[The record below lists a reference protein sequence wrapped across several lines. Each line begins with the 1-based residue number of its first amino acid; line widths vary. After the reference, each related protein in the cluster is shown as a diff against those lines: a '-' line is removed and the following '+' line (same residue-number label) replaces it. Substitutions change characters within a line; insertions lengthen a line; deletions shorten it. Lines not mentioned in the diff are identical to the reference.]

1 MFSYLGKAW
10 EVVYGQHQSI
20 LRLQEEQLEA
30 LLIQMTNAMDDITS
44 EANRDGSSIGCSR
57 CGQYLLGRFSTRWQK
72 DGQTI
77 GPISITLGIL

>member
-1 MFSYLGKAW
+1 MDNIK
-10 EVVYGQHQSI
+10 VYFDYRKNNWKHCSF
-20 LRLQEEQLEA
+20 R
-30 LLIQMTNAMDDITS
+30 MTNAMDDITS